1 MGPYRALYG
10 AELLLNDSNKRGVT
24 KVIRTKKRDNSRHLR
39 SHRGHTNYRK
49 GPVWGLTE
57 P

>member
-24 KVIRTKKRDNSRHLR
+24 KVIRTKKRDNSSHLR